1 MSKNQFLIVGA
12 NFINKG
18 AEAML
23 KTIQL
28 QILQRNPDAE
38 IFAICHPQ
46 EREIAKRQGIQ
57 PITDQT
63 PPLQKKIQTFS
74 GKVKNKLGQMAGNA
88 PIPYADYSPMGEV
101 HKLKN
106 LKMAVDVSGFA
117 YGDKRGYIQPLETQ
131 KVIDYC
137 KRVGA
142 KYYFMPQAWGGF
154 KEERVAANCKK
165 MINSGDAYFTR
176 DEVSRKY
183 VADLLGQPI
192 DKVPLLPDIA
202 FHFPIPD
209 IDGTEILKKHG
220 YPSSSKREKV
230 CLSPNMRIYER
241 MGGTGTNNEYV
252 KTFIDIIQNLR
263 DRYDIVLIPNEI
275 MPDPSA
281 GRDDQFLCK
290 LIFDSLTDKSNIT
303 CITGYYSAEEIKS
316 VIRECDFVIA
326 SRFHSLVFALSLG
339 IPSMAIS
346 WSHKY
351 RELFRLFALDS
362 FVLEDKGIQIGQIME
377 TFEKLVKEREEV
389 TGKINT
395 TLPKLKAAN
404 AHVFELLKVS

>member
-28 QILQRNPDAE
+28 QIRQRNPDAE
-38 IFAICHPQ
+38 IYAICHPQ
-46 EREIAKRQGIQ
+46 EREIAKRQGIH

-63 PPLQKKIQTFS
+63 PPLQKKIKTFT

-88 PIPYADYSPMGEV
+88 PIPYADFSPMEEIIQ
-101 HKLKN
+101 LKN
-106 LKMAVDVSGFA
+106 LTMAVDVSGFA
-117 YGDKRGYIQPLETQ
+117 YGDKRGYLQPLETQ

-137 KRVGA
+137 KKLGA
-142 KYYFMPQAWGGF
+142 KYIFMPQAWGSF
-154 KEERVAANCKK
+154 KEAQVAVNCKK
-165 MINSGDAYFTR
+165 MIESGDAYFTR
-176 DEVSRKY
+176 DEVSRKF
-183 VADLLGQPI
+183 VADLLGQPVEQ
-192 DKVPLLPDIA
+192 VPLLPDIA
-202 FHFPIPD
+202 FHFPIPE
-209 IDGTEILKKHG
+209 IDGAVILKKHG
-220 YPSSSKREKV
+220 YTSNSNREKV

-241 MGGTGTNNEYV
+241 MDGTGTSNAYV
-252 KTFIDIIQNLR
+252 TTFIDIIYYLR
-263 DRYDIVLIPNEI
+263 DSYDIVLIPNEI

-290 LIFDSLTDKSNIT
+290 LIFEALDRKEHVT
-303 CITGYYSAEEIKS
+303 CISGYYSAEEIKS

-351 RELFRLFALDS
+351 RELFRLFALDE
-362 FVLEDKGIQIGQIME
+362 FVLEDKGILIGQITN
-377 TFEKLVKEREEV
+377 TFEKLVKERGEV
-389 TGKINT
+389 TNKINT
-395 TLPKLKAAN
+395 VLPQLKAAN
-404 AHVFELLKVS
+404 AHVFELLKA